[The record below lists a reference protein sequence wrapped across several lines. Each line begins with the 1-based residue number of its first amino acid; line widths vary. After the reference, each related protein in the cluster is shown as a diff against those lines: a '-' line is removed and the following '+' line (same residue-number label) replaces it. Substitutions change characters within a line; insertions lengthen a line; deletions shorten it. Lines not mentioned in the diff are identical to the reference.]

1 MRLCTFDTELLYD
14 LLLQKTLASNS
25 PISVSSSLFFAV
37 AAGSALPVAAC
48 LVLLL
53 SSSWF
58 SVVLL
63 RCSSSCLSCLC
74 PLLVRHRSPEVR
86 PCEFCI
92 SASSPS
98 FCSVLRTL
106 AGTAQSIFREN
117 PRKIDWK
124 KIMRAAA
131 SQRWGYVRIIAGTII
146 GGIIGFY
153 FMHRMENNYKEKMN
167 ERLRNYEAELKRK
180 KQERLDEFDES
191 S

>member
-1 MRLCTFDTELLYD
+1 MM
-14 LLLQKTLASNS
+14 LLL
-25 PISVSSSLFFAV
+25 F
-37 AAGSALPVAAC
+37 
-48 LVLLL
+48 
-53 SSSWF
+53 
-58 SVVLL
+58 
-63 RCSSSCLSCLC
+63 
-74 PLLVRHRSPEVR
+74 LLVRSLVFNPVKSIETRLTDLLYS
-86 PCEFCI
+86 
-92 SASSPS
+92 
-98 FCSVLRTL
+98 SVLRTL
-106 AGTAQSIFREN
+106 AGTAQSISREN